1 MNFYLFAAACLI
13 LIVGLIHSI
22 LGETLI
28 FSRMR
33 NNGFI
38 PTAGDPVLKE
48 RHVRILWA
56 SWHLVTLF
64 AWGLAFLV
72 FKLSI
77 ATSDQNWF
85 LDVERVILFAM
96 LAGSALVLI
105 GTRGRHPGWLGM
117 LVIAILIALA

>member
-13 LIVGLIHSI
+13 IIIGLIHSI

-38 PTAGDPVLKE
+38 PTKGDPVLKE
-48 RHVRILWA
+48 RHIRILWA

-64 AWGLAFLV
+64 AWCMAFLI

-77 ATSDQNWF
+77 AASDQNRF
-85 LDVERVILFAM
+85 FDVEQAILYTM
-96 LAGSALVLI
+96 LGGSALVLI